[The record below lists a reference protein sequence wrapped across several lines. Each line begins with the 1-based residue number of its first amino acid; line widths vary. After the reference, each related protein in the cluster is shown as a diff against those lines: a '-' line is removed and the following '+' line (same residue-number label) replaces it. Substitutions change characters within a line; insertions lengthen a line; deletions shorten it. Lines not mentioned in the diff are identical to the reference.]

1 MTYLA
6 YPNNAPY
13 PAAVLSLPRRN
24 FLLALLPIA
33 AALAVAT
40 SADPTFARKRPKVVW
55 TEVEVPEGEHQ
66 TNRERQLRNV
76 LKREGHRVQWGDPP
90 DGLIEAS
97 VKVTEFTI
105 ERRPDVVRVTCS
117 AVGRLGNGSAV
128 KTHFSFGGHPKKE
141 AALETQ
147 MLTLVGRGVVA
158 RLASISREHNKTK
171 KID

>member
-1 MTYLA
+1 ML
-6 YPNNAPY
+6 
-13 PAAVLSLPRRN
+13 LLPRRN
-24 FLLALLPIA
+24 FLLALLPVA
-33 AALAVAT
+33 AAMAVAT
-40 SADPTFARKRPKVVW
+40 SADPTFARRRPKVVW
-55 TEVEVPEGEHQ
+55 TEVQVPEGDHQ

-97 VKVTEFTI
+97 VKVTEFVI
-105 ERRPDVVRVTCS
+105 DRRPDVVRVTCS
-117 AVGRLGNGSAV
+117 AVGRLGKGPAV

-141 AALETQ
+141 AALESQ

-158 RLASISREHNKTK
+158 RLASLSRERHKVS